1 MKEFIMLGAIGSST
15 QMFSQLFSRLDSK
28 GRVSLEKA
36 DFQSAFQSLTS
47 ESSSSDTSVD
57 DVFSALDSDSDGK
70 VTESEFSST
79 LSRLQEEL
87 DAQFGQMRMQGG
99 GHGHGPQGMGG
110 GMPPPPPSGEN
121 DSGFTQDELQSQL
134 DEIGSTDNKRASLI
148 SNIVANFEDADAD
161 GDGKVTRQEAMAYD
175 QSQSSSSTT

>member
-1 MKEFIMLGAIGSST
+1 MLGAIGSST

-28 GRVSLEKA
+28 GQGYLEKA
-36 DFQSAFQSLTS
+36 DFQSAFQSLAS
-47 ESSSSDTSVD
+47 GSSSSDTSID

-99 GHGHGPQGMGG
+99 GHGHG
-110 GMPPPPPSGEN
+110 
-121 DSGFTQDELQSQL
+121 
-134 DEIGSTDNKRASLI
+134 SL
-148 SNIVANFEDADAD
+148 S
-161 GDGKVTRQEAMAYD
+161 
-175 QSQSSSSTT
+175 